1 VRITRAGGL
10 QPVAIDTPA
19 FAWRRALPEADAVL
33 DLSATRAELIVFGK
47 PVGTTVVFAPRLVEE
62 RLAGQIRSAFADARR
77 EGIVDVQHLAVFG
90 TPFRFESIEA
100 LLRGDGYAIS
110 PVVLGGIDSPP
121 WARAFALAT
130 WSHQARQLVC
140 A

>member
-1 VRITRAGGL
+1 L
-10 QPVAIDTPA
+10 HPVAIDTPA
-19 FAWRRALPEADAVL
+19 FAWRRAVPDADAVL

-47 PVGTTVVFAPRLVEE
+47 PVGMTVVFAPRLVDE

-90 TPFRFESIEA
+90 SPYRFESIEA
-100 LLRGDGYAIS
+100 FLRGDGYTIG
-110 PVVLGGIDSPP
+110 PVVVGGVDAPP
-121 WARAFALAT
+121 WARAFGLAT
-130 WSHQARQLVC
+130 WSVSPRQLVC